1 MSEVTIRTA
10 VIDDAAHVADLSG
23 ILGYPVHAETM
34 RQRLERVLASNA
46 HTVFVAELDN
56 RIVGW
61 TETAEG
67 EILVADRW
75 CEIKGLVVA
84 DGQRGR
90 GVGRKLVEAVEQWAR
105 SRGLDQVSV
114 RSNVI
119 RSESHPFYERIGYE
133 RFKTQHAYRK
143 RVS

>member
-46 HTVFVAELDN
+46 HTVFVAEIDN

-119 RSESHPFYERIGYE
+119 RPESHPFYERIGYE